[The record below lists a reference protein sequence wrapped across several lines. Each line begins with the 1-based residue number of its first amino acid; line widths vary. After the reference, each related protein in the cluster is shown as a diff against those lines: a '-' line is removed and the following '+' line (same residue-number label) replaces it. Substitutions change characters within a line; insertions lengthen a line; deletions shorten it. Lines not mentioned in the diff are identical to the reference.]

1 MGPVDE
7 ENLSEPMAVTALGNL
22 DEFIDS
28 GRTRFVVQAVV

>member
-1 MGPVDE
+1 MGPDE
-7 ENLSEPMAVTALGNL
+7 QGKLSEPMAATTLGSL